1 VGNIRTAKSGVHE
14 TGNDPNTLR
23 ARDSGRATNLE
34 KRDANT
40 ALHTR
45 RAKPSA
51 QMNLLD
57 RLAGAIGS
65 LVATRPVH
73 FIALLGLC
81 AAYIQGGLDKLFDFN
96 AAIAETQSF
105 GLPFAAAATA
115 ATIVTELAGSALI
128 LTGIYRWLGALW
140 LASRCSPPSSQIDFG
155 KCSHRNASWSR
166 TRSSSTSDSPAAFCS
181 SRGSIYARAM
191 ALRSETRMQSANSIV
206 DVVTLTQDARHG
218 PLPLLLIVLTV
229 VTGLVDAVSYLKLG
243 HVFVANMT
251 GNVLFL
257 GFAAADVTQ
266 FSVAVSLVAIGSFL
280 LGALAAGRLGSSTG
294 QHRGRF
300 LALAT
305 YAQVSVVGAAFVV
318 SLASSDVSGG
328 ILAYA
333 LVVLLAFAMGLQNAA
348 ARRLGVP
355 DLTTTVLTQTVTGL
369 AADSHFAGGA
379 NPNIGRR
386 LLAIVAMF
394 IGASLGA
401 VLTLHVSASAA
412 LAVAVALLLINAMAG
427 YRLSSSTAAWTAAK

>member
-1 VGNIRTAKSGVHE
+1 
-14 TGNDPNTLR
+14 
-23 ARDSGRATNLE
+23 
-34 KRDANT
+34 
-40 ALHTR
+40 
-45 RAKPSA
+45 
-51 QMNLLD
+51 
-57 RLAGAIGS
+57 
-65 LVATRPVH
+65 
-73 FIALLGLC
+73 
-81 AAYIQGGLDKLFDFN
+81 
-96 AAIAETQSF
+96 
-105 GLPFAAAATA
+105 
-115 ATIVTELAGSALI
+115 
-128 LTGIYRWLGALW
+128 
-140 LASRCSPPSSQIDFG
+140 
-155 KCSHRNASWSR
+155 
-166 TRSSSTSDSPAAFCS
+166 
-181 SRGSIYARAM
+181 
-191 ALRSETRMQSANSIV
+191 MQSANSIV
-206 DVVTLTQDARHG
+206 DVGTLTQDARHG

-251 GNVLFL
+251 GNVILL
-257 GFAAADVTQ
+257 GLAAGGVSE

-294 QHRGRF
+294 EHRGRF

-318 SLASSDVSGG
+318 SLAASDVSGG

-355 DLTTTVLTQTVTGL
+355 DLTTTVLTQTITGL

-386 LLAIVAMF
+386 LLAIAAMF

-401 VLTLHVSASAA
+401 VLTLHASVSAA
-412 LAVAVALLLINAMAG
+412 LAVAVALLFFNAMAG